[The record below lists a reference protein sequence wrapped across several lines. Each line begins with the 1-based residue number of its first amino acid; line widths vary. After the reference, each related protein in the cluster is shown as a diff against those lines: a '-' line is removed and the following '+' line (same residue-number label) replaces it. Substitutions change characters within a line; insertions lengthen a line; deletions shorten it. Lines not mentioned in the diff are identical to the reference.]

1 MNAGRNYNGPMVEE
15 FTREERDFCLSK
27 TELYA
32 GKDWKYLAVPHASE
46 VTIRR
51 VNQTISRKSS

>member
-15 FTREERDFCLSK
+15 FTREERAFCLSK

-32 GKDWKYLAVPHASE
+32 GKDWKYLAVP
-46 VTIRR
+46 
-51 VNQTISRKSS
+51 RKG